1 MKQKLKRIF
10 KRTIPLILVCSL
22 TIGAVLGHNTKEA
35 KALTGVEEA
44 ALVTAI
50 LLAYGYVT
58 TRYFNDTDGAN
69 ALKNDM
75 EQAYEDARF
84 KVLNG
89 GASGGNGD
97 EDPDDNDFEDTDGD
111 GKITEKDIPQFKDI
125 SLPGKAA
132 FALSANVTTLLS
144 PIIGNFLSDRFGQ
157 KNEKSNHVDINTSR
171 KLESIVL
178 ELCQNEKID
187 LSSYN
192 SSVKWW
198 DGKKSGRYDSSYPG
212 GVDRYKVFNYWYGN
226 NANLEIMSD
235 RYYIRDGKLS
245 NGFLVRVK
253 LHDDGKVEKN
263 IEVPRPYNSCAV
275 MFNYSY
281 ISINVPYLY
290 NDKSSIV
297 WTTPELRDNF
307 DPHGKLDLIPQ
318 FDPNFAY
325 NMPSAEALQQLLQ
338 NLITP
343 SLSTEQQN
351 QLLLDYINNLKNEPI
366 NKPEPNPEPNP
377 DPNPEPNPEP
387 NPDPSPDPSPEP
399 NPDESEDNGKF
410 TADLKTLFPFC
421 IPFDLVDCF
430 KLFNAEPETPRI
442 EVPMHFGIIDVDYT
456 WVIDL
461 KDFDSVAV
469 ICRSMFLILF
479 LIGLALATSKV
490 IKW

>member
-1 MKQKLKRIF
+1 MKHKLKRIF
-10 KRTIPLILVCSL
+10 KRAVPLVLVCTL
-22 TIGAVLGHNTKEA
+22 TIGAVLGHNTKEV

-75 EQAYEDARF
+75 EQAYEEARF

-89 GASGGNGD
+89 GASGGGGD
-97 EDPDDNDFEDTDGD
+97 EDPDNNDFEDIDGD
-111 GKITEKDIPQFKDI
+111 GRITEKDIPQFKDI
-125 SLPGKAA
+125 SLTKKAA
-132 FALSANVTTLLS
+132 FALSANVTALLS
-144 PIIGNFLSDRFGQ
+144 PIVSKFVQDNNIVPTDLAYYNLVDNTISNYCKENDVDLSVYNSFCMYSWGSDIEVFYGTNAWLDTITHPGYLYVTDGLPGRQAIRFNFRSY
-157 KNEKSNHVDINTSR
+157 SP
-171 KLESIVL
+171 
-178 ELCQNEKID
+178 EKIRINETD
-187 LSSYN
+187 TWA
-192 SSVKWW
+192 SVPT
-198 DGKKSGRYDSSYPG
+198 RDS
-212 GVDRYKVFNYWYGN
+212 
-226 NANLEIMSD
+226 
-235 RYYIRDGKLS
+235 
-245 NGFLVRVK
+245 
-253 LHDDGKVEKN
+253 N
-263 IEVPRPYNSCAV
+263 IV
-275 MFNYSY
+275 
-281 ISINVPYLY
+281 INVPFRGTPE
-290 NDKSSIV
+290 NHTESIA

-318 FDPNFAY
+318 FDPNFNY
-325 NMPSAEALQQLLQ
+325 NMPSADTLQQLLQ
-338 NLITP
+338 NLVTP
-343 SLSTEQQN
+343 SLTTDQQN
-351 QLLLDYINNLKNEPI
+351 QLLLDYMNNLKNEPI
-366 NKPEPNPEPNP
+366 NKPEPS
-377 DPNPEPNPEP
+377 PEP
-387 NPDPSPDPSPEP
+387 NPDPSPEPSPEP
-399 NPDESEDNGKF
+399 NPEPGENEDNGKF

>member
-1 MKQKLKRIF
+1 MKHKLKRIF
-10 KRTIPLILVCSL
+10 KRTVPLVLVCTL
-22 TIGAVLGHNTKEA
+22 TIGAVLGHNTKKV

-75 EQAYEDARF
+75 EQAYEETRF

-89 GASGGNGD
+89 GASGGGGD

-111 GKITEKDIPQFKDI
+111 GKITEKDIPQFKEI

-132 FALSANVTTLLS
+132 FALSANTALLLS
-144 PIIGNFLSDRFGQ
+144 PIIKKFILNESGIKEDNLNYAKQALSAINDRAKLFSSRYKYSVTFGQ
-157 KNEKSNHVDINTSR
+157 PTSTGVVTTILFNGNVYIDNDGTAVINIPLETPGYVEIDYDFEYGKVVACHENASHAGDYMTRNPQEYVKKGYIFKINAPFYNSFEDFKNRNLIIWVTPDLQNIFENNG
-171 KLESIVL
+171 KLEVL
-178 ELCQNEKID
+178 
-187 LSSYN
+187 
-192 SSVKWW
+192 
-198 DGKKSGRYDSSYPG
+198 P
-212 GVDRYKVFNYWYGN
+212 
-226 NANLEIMSD
+226 
-235 RYYIRDGKLS
+235 
-245 NGFLVRVK
+245 
-253 LHDDGKVEKN
+253 
-263 IEVPRPYNSCAV
+263 PYS
-275 MFNYSY
+275 
-281 ISINVPYLY
+281 
-290 NDKSSIV
+290 
-297 WTTPELRDNF
+297 
-307 DPHGKLDLIPQ
+307 
-318 FDPNFAY
+318 PNFNY
-325 NMPSAEALQQLLQ
+325 NMPTQQALQELLNNLQSPGLDPIGQKQLV
-338 NLITP
+338 
-343 SLSTEQQN
+343 
-351 QLLLDYINNLKNEPI
+351 LDYINSLKTEVTPAPDPSPDP
-366 NKPEPNPEPNP
+366 KPEPNPEPNP
-377 DPNPEPNPEP
+377 DPNPEPNP
-387 NPDPSPDPSPEP
+387 
-399 NPDESEDNGKF
+399 DENKDNEKF

-479 LIGLALATSKV
+479 LVGLALATSKV